1 MKFSMPILAIVV
13 ALLFVASQSVYT
25 VDQRKYAVKFQ
36 LGEVVE
42 TKTTA
47 GLYFK
52 MPLVQNVKFYD
63 KVNLTLDN
71 PEPDRMT
78 TSEKK
83 PLLVDFVVLWR
94 IIDVRQYYISVQGDE
109 EAARR
114 RLSQTVRANLAEEFN
129 KHDVHEAI
137 SSARDAIT
145 SVTQQKANA
154 DAKSIGVEVIDVRL
168 RRVELPPDVT
178 GPVYQRMESERRRVA
193 NELRSL
199 GGAESEKIRADA
211 DRQRQVILAARG
223 DVDDLDVHRAVR
235 GEAQF
240 GALAAGEHTERMM
253 CREPDRAGH
262 EPVRRAGRLIVA
274 AVDEHQPRPRH
285 RQPQGVHVDRHLR
298 ADERAR
304 RLDLARIAPAP
315 GLFLPGGED
324 EGGHATNSP

>member
-1 MKFSMPILAIVV
+1 
-13 ALLFVASQSVYT
+13 SVYT

-83 PLLVDFVVLWR
+83 PLLVDFFVMWR
-94 IIDVRQYYISVQGDE
+94 ILDVKQYYVSVGGDE

-114 RLSQTVRANLAEEFN
+114 RLSQTVRANLAEELN
-129 KHDVHEAI
+129 KHTAHEAI
-137 SSARDAIT
+137 STEREQIT
-145 SVTQQKANA
+145 SVTRQKANA
-154 DAKSIGVEVIDVRL
+154 DAATIGVEVIDVRL

-199 GGAESEKIRADA
+199 GAAEREKIQADA
-211 DRQRQVILAARG
+211 DRQRQVILADAYRAAQKVKGEGDARASLIYADAYG
-223 DVDDLDVHRAVR
+223 QNAEFYSFYRSLEAYKATFRSKSDMLILDPSAEFFQYFKQYGSGR
-235 GEAQF
+235 GSK
-240 GALAAGEHTERMM
+240 
-253 CREPDRAGH
+253 
-262 EPVRRAGRLIVA
+262 
-274 AVDEHQPRPRH
+274 
-285 RQPQGVHVDRHLR
+285 
-298 ADERAR
+298 
-304 RLDLARIAPAP
+304 APAK
-315 GLFLPGGED
+315 
-324 EGGHATNSP
+324 